1 MIFIYNEST
10 QSCQHLPLASETG
23 FDPMAVSLPAAACIV
38 GRDELTLE
46 ASLLESSFRLTVPL
60 HKNLYY

>member
-23 FDPMAVSLPAAACIV
+23 LDPMAVSLPAAACIV
-38 GRDELTLE
+38 GRGELTLE
-46 ASLLESSFRLTVPL
+46 ASLLEP
-60 HKNLYY
+60 